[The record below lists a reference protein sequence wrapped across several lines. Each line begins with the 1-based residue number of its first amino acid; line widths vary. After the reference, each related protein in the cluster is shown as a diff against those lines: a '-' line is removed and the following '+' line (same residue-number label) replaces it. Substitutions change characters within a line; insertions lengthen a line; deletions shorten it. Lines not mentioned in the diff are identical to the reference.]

1 MANCNECKNY
11 FKHHYDQSCCGGD
24 LESIECDLFEQLPN
38 EEIKVVKK
46 KSDTIQELIEFCEEI
61 AQEHEERAE
70 KYDRWDEE
78 ESVYADYCTSYAAK
92 HRKIAEILS
101 GIICG
106 KPILFSSVQQCTLCG
121 NTCPLSPQEQFD
133 VRNELCGAKNGG
145 EQQ

>member
-61 AQEHEERAE
+61 VQEYEERAE

-92 HRKIAEILS
+92 HRKIAEILKE
-101 GIICG
+101 I
-106 KPILFSSVQQCTLCG
+106 
-121 NTCPLSPQEQFD
+121 
-133 VRNELCGAKNGG
+133 GG
-145 EQQ
+145 EKHDD

>member
-1 MANCNECKNY
+1 MAKYIEKAELIPSIDIQH
-11 FKHHYDQSCCGGD
+11 KDIGD
-24 LESIECDLFEQLPN
+24 LIR
-38 EEIKVVKK
+38 
-46 KSDTIQELIEFCEEI
+46 FCEEI

-101 GIICG
+101 GIIYG

-121 NTCPLSPQEQFD
+121 NTCPLSLQKQLD
-133 VRNELCGAKNGG
+133 VRNELCGAKMDLPETTKG
-145 EQQ
+145 